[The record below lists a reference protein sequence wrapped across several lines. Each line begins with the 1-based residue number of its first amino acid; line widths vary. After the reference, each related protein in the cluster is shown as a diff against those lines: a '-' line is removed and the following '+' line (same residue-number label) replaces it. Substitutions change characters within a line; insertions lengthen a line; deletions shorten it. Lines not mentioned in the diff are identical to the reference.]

1 MSLQRKFL
9 VNTPGSLVV
18 QALALDKFLE
28 NLRGMLLQL
37 LLDKFLNRVPWRK
50 LVSLG

>member
-9 VNTPGSLVV
+9 VNTPGF

-37 LLDKFLNRVPWRK
+37 LLDKFLNRVPRWK

>member
-9 VNTPGSLVV
+9 VNTPDSF

-37 LLDKFLNRVPWRK
+37 LLDKFLNRVPRWK
-50 LVSLG
+50 FSLG